1 MIIDETKK
9 VKVNEISLEEP
20 KKEELTKKMTRKLKI
35 KKKMKLMNQN
45 INSLYQILMVL

>member
-20 KKEELTKKMTRKLKI
+20 KKEELTKKKWQE
-35 KKKMKLMNQN
+35 N
-45 INSLYQILMVL
+45 